1 LLKPI
6 LEIPEWVKKRSN
18 KKEKGTPPL
27 NPPPQWGNK
36 FNNFSPWRGAAFAVG
51 RVIFSVSQM
60 ASIEIIKEI

>member
-1 LLKPI
+1 MGEKAIKQKRKRHTP
-6 LEIPEWVKKRSN
+6 LES
-18 KKEKGTPPL
+18 
-27 NPPPQWGNK
+27 PPPQWGNK